1 MTQIEIS
8 DRKRMLIFVNI
19 VISCIAS
26 SMLATALTTALLT
39 SLRTIA
45 GAIGTAV
52 FVAIMT
58 VVSDSSVEKYG
69 ENASMHGVNV
79 AFFAMAAASIVMVII
94 AVAGTRSSRQRVIDD
109 IMED

>member
-1 MTQIEIS
+1 MSRVEVS
-8 DRKRMLIFVNI
+8 DRRRTLIFINI

-52 FVAIMT
+52 FVAVMT
-58 VVSDSSVEKYG
+58 LAAESSAAEYG
-69 ENASMHGVNV
+69 ENASMHGVNI
-79 AFFAMAAASIVMVII
+79 AFLAMAASSVVLII
-94 AVAGTRSSRQRVIDD
+94 LAILGTRKSKSRVIDD
-109 IMED
+109 IMEV